1 MFAPLCVCQRL
12 GHVCLLAASL
22 LYTVNPSFLW
32 HFRPLPPDLCF
43 KVLFPHCCCAIY
55 HSQVE
60 FHVVSPPL
68 SPVSPP
74 RTLQRWPVKWRGVPG
89 LGQQVSQ
96 TVPASELLSRHTWSP
111 CTLVN
116 PGLHQE
122 STCMLAISSIIQKG
136 QPLLIER

>member
-55 HSQVE
+55 HSGRVPCG
-60 FHVVSPPL
+60 VAA
-68 SPVSPP
+68 
-74 RTLQRWPVKWRGVPG
+74 TLACVTPEDLAAV
-89 LGQQVSQ
+89 
-96 TVPASELLSRHTWSP
+96 ASEMEGGTRAGTIGFSDRPGVRALIKTYMESVHSGESWTTSR
-111 CTLVN
+111 VY
-116 PGLHQE
+116 LHVGHIVHH
-122 STCMLAISSIIQKG
+122 SKRPTTSH
-136 QPLLIER
+136 